1 MDFLNPNTDTSSD
14 VEQLQSTL
22 QDLLD
27 DVQANTERVNEMQ
40 RDLQSRE
47 ITGYAGN
54 GEVTVRLLGTGA
66 FVDVFIDPDTYRR
79 YDAET
84 VGTLV
89 LAAVN
94 DGLARLQ
101 AASRTIFA
109 PMLDAAGG

>member
-1 MDFLNPNTDTSSD
+1 MDFTPTG

-22 QDLLD
+22 DDLLA
-27 DVQANTERVNEMQ
+27 DVQANTERVDQMQ
-40 RDLQSRE
+40 RELQTRE
-47 ITGYAGN
+47 ITGYAGS
-54 GEVTVRLLGTGA
+54 GEVTVRLLGTGQ
-66 FVDVFIDPDTYRR
+66 FVDVYIDPGTYRH

-89 LAAVN
+89 LTAVN

-109 PMLDAAGG
+109 PMLDAAEG

>member
-1 MDFLNPNTDTSSD
+1 MEFIHTD

-22 QDLLD
+22 DDLLEE
-27 DVQANTERVNEMQ
+27 VQANTERVNEMQ

-54 GEVTVRLLGTGA
+54 GEVTVRLLGTGQ
-66 FVDVFIDPDTYRR
+66 FVDVYIDPDTYRH

-89 LAAVN
+89 LTAVN
-94 DGLARLQ
+94 DGLARLHT
-101 AASRTIFA
+101 ASRTIFA
-109 PMLDAAGG
+109 PVLDAAEG

>member
-1 MDFLNPNTDTSSD
+1 MDSTQTDI
-14 VEQLQSTL
+14 EQLQSTFE
-22 QDLLD
+22 DLLD
-27 DVQANTERVNEMQ
+27 DVHANTQRINEMQ
-40 RDLQSRE
+40 RDLQCRE

-54 GEVTVRLLGTGA
+54 GEVTVRLLGTGQ
-66 FVDVFIDPDTYRR
+66 FVDVYIDPDTYRH

-101 AASRTIFA
+101 EASRTIFA
-109 PMLDAAGG
+109 PVLDAAEG

>member
-1 MDFLNPNTDTSSD
+1 MNFSD

-22 QDLLD
+22 DELLQD
-27 DVQANTERVNEMQ
+27 VRAQTEHVTELRHQ
-40 RDLQSRE
+40 LQTRE

-54 GEVTVRLLGTGA
+54 GEVTVRLLGTGQ
-66 FVDVFIDPDTYRR
+66 FVDVSIDPVAYRQ

-89 LAAVN
+89 LTAVN

-101 AASRTIFA
+101 EASRAIFA
-109 PMLDAAGG
+109 PVLDNTEG